1 MTDNQRFIDRQKI
14 KLVGAD
20 TDLSSSRRI
29 INENFK
35 LLSEEVIRLKDINS
49 LSKLTFPSTF
59 SAGEMM
65 MLRAERD
72 GKFSIVKSQ
81 VGIGTKYK
89 FVGETITIPKNHQY
103 IVTKVE
109 LLSGSQIIQEPGGEL
124 VVLEQEIEVNL
135 KNKEIAELTTTGKT
149 VVSAINELKN
159 KIENISSSGG
169 GGSSSGGG
177 SGSGSTEES
186 NIVKGNN
193 FKKQ

>member
-59 SAGEMM
+59 SVGDMM

-81 VGIGTKYK
+81 VGIGTKYR

-159 KIENISSSGG
+159 KIENMGSSGG
-169 GGSSSGGG
+169 GSS

>member
-59 SAGEMM
+59 SAGDMM

-81 VGIGTKYK
+81 VGIGTKYR

-159 KIENISSSGG
+159 KIENVSSG
-169 GGSSSGGG
+169 GGSSSGSG
-177 SGSGSTEES
+177 SGSGSTEEN

>member
-35 LLSEEVIRLKDINS
+35 LLSEEVIKLKDINS

-59 SAGEMM
+59 SAGDMM

-81 VGIGTKYK
+81 IGIGTKYK

-124 VVLEQEIEVNL
+124 IVLEQEIETNL
-135 KNKEIAELTTTGKT
+135 KNKEISELTTTGKT
-149 VVSAINELKN
+149 IVSAINELKN
-159 KIENISSSGG
+159 KIENVSSGGG

-177 SGSGSTEES
+177 SGSSSTEES

-193 FKKQ
+193 FKK

>member
-59 SAGEMM
+59 SAGDMM

-124 VVLEQEIEVNL
+124 IVLEQEIEVNL

-159 KIENISSSGG
+159 KIENVNSG

-177 SGSGSTEES
+177 SGSSSTEES

>member
-124 VVLEQEIEVNL
+124 IVLEQEIEVNL

-149 VVSAINELKN
+149 IVSAINELKN
-159 KIENISSSGG
+159 KIENVSSSGG

-177 SGSGSTEES
+177 SGSSSTEES

>member
-89 FVGETITIPKNHQY
+89 FVGETIIIPKNHQY

-124 VVLEQEIEVNL
+124 IVLEQEIETNL
-135 KNKEIAELTTTGKT
+135 KNKEISELTTTGKT

-177 SGSGSTEES
+177 SGSSSTEES

>member
-29 INENFK
+29 INENFR

-59 SAGEMM
+59 SVGEMM

-124 VVLEQEIEVNL
+124 VVLEQEIETNL

-159 KIENISSSGG
+159 KIENVSSGG
-169 GGSSSGGG
+169 GSSNGGG
-177 SGSGSTEES
+177 SGSGSIEES

>member
-81 VGIGTKYK
+81 VGIGTKYR

-124 VVLEQEIEVNL
+124 IVLEQEIEVNL

-159 KIENISSSGG
+159 KVENISSSGG

-177 SGSGSTEES
+177 SGSSSTEES

>member
-59 SAGEMM
+59 SAGDMM

-72 GKFSIVKSQ
+72 EELQRLSLEKATSIEDLKERQKKEEAS
-81 VGIGTKYK
+81 IREKYQTLFDK
-89 FVGETITIPKNHQY
+89 K
-103 IVTKVE
+103 
-109 LLSGSQIIQEPGGEL
+109 
-124 VVLEQEIEVNL
+124 LEEYKDSLGDAIHDFAKDIER
-135 KNKEIAELTTTGKT
+135 G
-149 VVSAINELKN
+149 
-159 KIENISSSGG
+159 IENGIK
-169 GGSSSGGG
+169 
-177 SGSGSTEES
+177 S
-186 NIVKGNN
+186 NPI
-193 FKKQ
+193 FQ

>member
-35 LLSEEVIRLKDINS
+35 LLSEEVIKLKDINS

-124 VVLEQEIEVNL
+124 IVLEQEIEVNL

-149 VVSAINELKN
+149 IVSAINELKN
-159 KIENISSSGG
+159 KVENISSSGG

-177 SGSGSTEES
+177 SGSSSTEES

>member
-59 SAGEMM
+59 SAGDMM

-81 VGIGTKYK
+81 VSIGTKYR

-135 KNKEIAELTTTGKT
+135 KNKEISELTTTGKT
-149 VVSAINELKN
+149 IVSAINELKN
-159 KIENISSSGG
+159 KIENMGNSG

-177 SGSGSTEES
+177 SGSSSTEES

>member
-20 TDLSSSRRI
+20 IDLSSSRRI

-59 SAGEMM
+59 SAGDMM

-124 VVLEQEIEVNL
+124 IVLEQEIETNL
-135 KNKEIAELTTTGKT
+135 KNKEISELTTTGKT
-149 VVSAINELKN
+149 IVSAINELKN
-159 KIENISSSGG
+159 KIENVSSG
-169 GGSSSGGG
+169 GGSSSGSG
-177 SGSGSTEES
+177 SGSGSTEEN

>member
-59 SAGEMM
+59 SAGDMM

-89 FVGETITIPKNHQY
+89 FVGEIITIPKNHQY

-124 VVLEQEIEVNL
+124 IVLEQEIETNL
-135 KNKEIAELTTTGKT
+135 KNKEISELTTTGKT

-159 KIENISSSGG
+159 KIENVGSG

>member
-59 SAGEMM
+59 SAGDMM

-109 LLSGSQIIQEPGGEL
+109 LLSGSQILQEPGGEL
-124 VVLEQEIEVNL
+124 IVLEQEIETNL
-135 KNKEIAELTTTGKT
+135 KNKEISELTTTGKT

-159 KIENISSSGG
+159 KIENISSGNN
-169 GGSSSGGG
+169 SGGG
-177 SGSGSTEES
+177 SGSTNTEES
-186 NIVKGNN
+186 NTVKGNN

>member
-49 LSKLTFPSTF
+49 LSKLIFPSTF
-59 SAGEMM
+59 SAGDMM

-124 VVLEQEIEVNL
+124 IVLEQEIETNL
-135 KNKEIAELTTTGKT
+135 KNKEISELTTTGKT

-159 KIENISSSGG
+159 KIENVRSG

-177 SGSGSTEES
+177 SGSSSTEES

>member
-89 FVGETITIPKNHQY
+89 FIGETITIPKNHQY

-124 VVLEQEIEVNL
+124 IVLEQEIETNL
-135 KNKEIAELTTTGKT
+135 KNKEISELTTTGKT
-149 VVSAINELKN
+149 IVSAINELKN
-159 KIENISSSGG
+159 KIENVSSGN
-169 GGSSSGGG
+169 GSSSGGG

>member
-20 TDLSSSRRI
+20 TDLSSNRRI

-59 SAGEMM
+59 SAGDMM

-81 VGIGTKYK
+81 VGIGTKYR

-124 VVLEQEIEVNL
+124 VVLEQEMEVNL
-135 KNKEIAELTTTGKT
+135 KNKEISELTTTGKT
-149 VVSAINELKN
+149 IVSAINELKN
-159 KIENISSSGG
+159 KIENVNSG

-177 SGSGSTEES
+177 SGSGSTEEN